1 VTRSTFA
8 PGAPFVVLEGVE
20 GSGKSTL
27 LSALAQRL
35 VSDARNA
42 LVTREPGGTPL
53 GDAIRAVFL
62 DRAVSIAPLT
72 EALLMNAARAQHVS
86 DAIRPALA
94 AGRPVL
100 CDRFV
105 DSTLAYQGYGRG
117 LDLTFLR
124 NLCAA
129 ATGGLEPDIT
139 FVLDVPVAVSRE
151 RTHAR
156 TRAAD
161 RLESEDDAFH
171 ERVRRGFLELA
182 ILPRHCVLDGTLPP
196 ERVLARALEVLGEFR
211 AAGAT

>member
-1 VTRSTFA
+1 MTRSTIA

-27 LSALAQRL
+27 LSALAERL
-35 VSDARNA
+35 NSDARNA

-53 GDAIRAVFL
+53 GDAVRAVFL
-62 DRAVSIAPLT
+62 DRAISITPLT

-86 DAIRPALA
+86 DAIRPALE

-124 NLCAA
+124 RPLR
-129 ATGGLEPDIT
+129 GWRP
-139 FVLDVPVAVSRE
+139 
-151 RTHAR
+151 
-156 TRAAD
+156 AD
-161 RLESEDDAFH
+161 SS
-171 ERVRRGFLELA
+171 
-182 ILPRHCVLDGTLPP
+182 PT
-196 ERVLARALEVLGEFR
+196 
-211 AAGAT
+211 